1 MNLKGKVKQL
11 SWKIKETIYLSKP
24 QQNIGDFFQFFFTKT
39 QLYIGEPYTDL
50 GKHSKKKSYKILMN
64 FKENKGIYLSQ

>member
-24 QQNIGDFFQFFFTKT
+24 QQNIGDFFQFFFSQRLNYIQENPIQT
-39 QLYIGEPYTDL
+39 QENIV
-50 GKHSKKKSYKILMN
+50 KKVIQN
-64 FKENKGIYLSQ
+64 PNEF